1 MGSKLPTTL
10 AFDYPTPRAMAQ
22 LLVEKLELGRSL
34 ARVERRR
41 AVDAAMA
48 ASEAIAIV
56 GMSCRAP
63 RDLTSPESYW
73 ALLEG
78 GGDGVGPLPRRW
90 SRGWLH
96 RLELATGGLAR
107 EGGFLEAVEEF
118 DAGFFGISP
127 REALEMDPQQR
138 LLLEGVWEALERA
151 GIRPEA
157 LRESR
162 SGVYVGSTGS
172 DYGTRSLET
181 MTMWTATGLRRACWR
196 VGCRTCWVS
205 RARR

>member
-1 MGSKLPTTL
+1 M
-10 AFDYPTPRAMAQ
+10 ARAW
-22 LLVEKLELGRSL
+22 
-34 ARVERRR
+34 AR
-41 AVDAAMA
+41 
-48 ASEAIAIV
+48 
-56 GMSCRAP
+56 CRGAG
-63 RDLTSPESYW
+63 
-73 ALLEG
+73 AG
-78 GGDGVGPLPRRW
+78 GGCGE
-90 SRGWLH
+90 
-96 RLELATGGLAR
+96 LELATGGLAR
-107 EGGFLEAVEEF
+107 EGGFLDAVEEF

-181 MTMWTATGLRRACWR
+181 MTMWTRDGSCVERAGGSGVVR
-196 VGCRTCWVS
+196 VGS
-205 RARR
+205 RGPGDDG

>member
-1 MGSKLPTTL
+1 RHLIHST
-10 AFDYPTPRAMAQ
+10 
-22 LLVEKLELGRSL
+22 RSL
-34 ARVERRR
+34 RVLTAPKPNLCWISRLSYSEMQHPDSEIRDLKNALRRSLHKIR
-41 AVDAAMA
+41 YLSWSLEAAE
-48 ASEAIAIV
+48 SVPFQPIAIV

-96 RLELATGGLAR
+96 QLELATGGLAR
-107 EGGFLEAVEEF
+107 EGGFLEVVEEF

-138 LLLEGVWEALERA
+138 LLL
-151 GIRPEA
+151 
-157 LRESR
+157 
-162 SGVYVGSTGS
+162 
-172 DYGTRSLET
+172 
-181 MTMWTATGLRRACWR
+181 
-196 VGCRTCWVS
+196 
-205 RARR
+205 